1 MSRSQKYTLCRDKW
15 NFFFWISRNM
25 ALKLEYWCNFVGFT
39 VRRGALSWRTLYSL
53 FPIQFLDSKAI
64 YLPRS
69 RMASWNC
76 VINCGEC
83 ETFCCNFYYYYWWWE
98 DSCLCRVYLWLIFY
112 DGGTTLIPECL
123 TTMHPVEHVQSNQ
136 EEACHQRGRAGVQV
150 DSLLTSHELT
160 VQ

>member
-1 MSRSQKYTLCRDKW
+1 MSRSHKYTLCRDKW

-25 ALKLEYWCNFVGFT
+25 ALKLEYWCIFVGFT

-83 ETFCCNFYYYYWWWE
+83 ETFCCNLYYFNNFDDEKTAVYVVFIYGWYFMTGGQHLFQSVWR
-98 DSCLCRVYLWLIFY
+98 LCTLLNMSKATKRKHVTREVEQEFRLIAYLRH
-112 DGGTTLIPECL
+112 
-123 TTMHPVEHVQSNQ
+123 MS
-136 EEACHQRGRAGVQV
+136 
-150 DSLLTSHELT
+150 
-160 VQ
+160 